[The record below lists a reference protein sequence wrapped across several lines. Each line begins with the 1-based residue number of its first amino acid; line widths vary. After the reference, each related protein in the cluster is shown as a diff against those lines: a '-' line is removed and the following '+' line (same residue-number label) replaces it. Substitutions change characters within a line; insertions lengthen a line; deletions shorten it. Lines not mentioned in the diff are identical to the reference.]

1 MALGAAVAAGDL
13 NACRLAANG
22 KPCGFRRQALA
33 SSDRLGQGLASA
45 AARLLSPR
53 FVDFVG
59 PLGRVGKDEHLVT
72 SDLQKAAADRHRL
85 LAAASLDPDDAR
97 LERGQQRRMSG
108 QDAHDALGTRRHD
121 HIDGLFGEHFT
132 LGSDDL
138 HAQRHTYRIARS
150 RVRAF
155 ARTREYVISAQ
166 TLTSPMATRLHYA
179 WVVAGV
185 TFLAL
190 LASAGINATRAVLVL
205 PLEREFGWDRAAIS
219 LALSINLLL
228 FGLCGPFAGA
238 LMARFGVRRV
248 MLVALSTLAVGV
260 GLSALMTNVW
270 QLIGLWGILVGAGSG
285 SMALVLGATVAT
297 RWFVKRRGLIT
308 GIFAAS
314 TATGQLIFLP
324 EQAALV
330 EAAGWR
336 TAVVLVAAV
345 ALSVAALVA
354 VLMRDDPRQKGLQP
368 YGVEGESTPGSAAVP
383 ARGNPFGLAVD
394 TLVECAARRDFWLLA
409 GSFAICGATTV
420 GLIAV
425 HLIPASVEHG
435 LTEVTAAGMLAAMGV
450 FDLVGTTLSG
460 WLSDRWDPR
469 KLLVWYYTLR
479 GIALLFLPAAYDAGV
494 PALAAF
500 VVFYGLDWV
509 ATVPPTVRL
518 VADRF
523 GKERVGP
530 VFGWVFAAH
539 QLGGSVAAFSAG
551 ALHTWLGDYLVA
563 FVTAGVLCLL
573 AAGLIVGLNRPTAPA
588 LILRPLAT
596 DH

>member
-1 MALGAAVAAGDL
+1 
-13 NACRLAANG
+13 
-22 KPCGFRRQALA
+22 
-33 SSDRLGQGLASA
+33 
-45 AARLLSPR
+45 
-53 FVDFVG
+53 
-59 PLGRVGKDEHLVT
+59 
-72 SDLQKAAADRHRL
+72 
-85 LAAASLDPDDAR
+85 
-97 LERGQQRRMSG
+97 
-108 QDAHDALGTRRHD
+108 
-121 HIDGLFGEHFT
+121 
-132 LGSDDL
+132 
-138 HAQRHTYRIARS
+138 
-150 RVRAF
+150 
-155 ARTREYVISAQ
+155 
-166 TLTSPMATRLHYA
+166 MATRLHYA

-238 LMARFGVRRV
+238 LMTRFGVRRV
-248 MLVALSTLAVGV
+248 MLAALSTLAVAV

-270 QLIGLWGILVGAGSG
+270 QLVGLWGVLVGAGSG

-324 EQAALV
+324 GQAAMV

-354 VLMRDDPRQKGLQP
+354 LLMRDDPRQKGLQP
-368 YGVEGESTPGSAAVP
+368 YGGAEEHLSQSVK
-383 ARGNPFGLAVD
+383 GNPFALAVN
-394 TLVECAARRDFWLLA
+394 TLVECATRRDFWLLA

-435 LTEVTAAGMLAAMGV
+435 MPEVAAAGMLAAMGV
-450 FDLVGTTLSG
+450 FDLVGTTMSG

-469 KLLVWYYTLR
+469 KLLVWYYTFR
-479 GIALLFLPAAYDAGV
+479 GIALLFLPSAYDAGV

-500 VVFYGLDWV
+500 VVFYGLDWI

-539 QLGGSVAAFSAG
+539 QLGGSVAAFGAG
-551 ALHTWLGDYLVA
+551 ALHTFFGDYLVA
-563 FVTAGVLCLL
+563 FMTAGVLCLL